1 METRDDNPVQKKN
14 DDARVKRAR
23 QTDRIPVSLPGQGL
37 RNNTLLPPHHSLIL
51 LCGLMSIF
59 TPTSTM

>member
-23 QTDRIPVSLPGQGL
+23 QTDRQDSSIIARTRAQKQHS
-37 RNNTLLPPHHSLIL
+37 PPS
-51 LCGLMSIF
+51 
-59 TPTSTM
+59 TP